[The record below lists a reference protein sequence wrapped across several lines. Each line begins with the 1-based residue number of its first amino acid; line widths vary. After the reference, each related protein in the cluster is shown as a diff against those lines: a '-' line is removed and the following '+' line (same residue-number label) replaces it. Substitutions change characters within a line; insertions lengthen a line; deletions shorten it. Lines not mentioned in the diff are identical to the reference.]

1 MLRAG
6 KLNTRISIRR
16 QEQVKTGGGQLV
28 GQWVEHAAIWAD
40 VRFPSGSAT
49 IKAGTDVSLVRASI
63 RIRFRED
70 IRTDMRI
77 VTSGM
82 MFDVQAVLP
91 DLSGREYV
99 DLVCQSIPGGKP

>member
-6 KLNTRISIRR
+6 KLNTLISIRR
-16 QEQVKTGGGQLV
+16 QEQVKTGGGQV
-28 GQWVEHAAIWAD
+28 IGHWIEHAATWAN

-49 IKAGTDVSLVRASI
+49 IKAGSDVSLVRASM
-63 RIRFRED
+63 RIRFRDD
-70 IRTDMRI
+70 IRSDMRV

-82 MFDVQAVLP
+82 VFDIQSVLP

-99 DLVCQSIPGGKP
+99 DLVCQSIPGARP

>member
-6 KLNTRISIRR
+6 KLNTRISILRLEEV
-16 QEQVKTGGGQLV
+16 QAGGGQVV
-28 GQWVEHAAIWAD
+28 GQWVEHAATWAN

-63 RIRFRED
+63 RIRFRDD
-70 IRTDMRI
+70 IRSDMQI

-82 MFDVQAVLP
+82 VFDIQAVLP
-91 DLSGREYV
+91 DLAGREYV
-99 DLVCQSIPGGKP
+99 DLVCQSIPGAKP